1 MYGTALVP
9 QPDATFTL
17 SRAASDQELEMRLL
31 RLSAQWHVPFA
42 TCRKF
47 QCHDDQ
53 PRELYFFE
61 TAVVHDDDVESTLDI
76 FASTVFPFPRHVLEV
91 ELWNYFRTLNCTE
104 DDFSLTSESRETC
117 DTLTGSLR
125 ATSTKDGVVGV
136 LDARFMKQQFRNE
149 HGELIITSTTCGR
162 PGIRPTTRGAS
173 RDASVVQVDAIVTE
187 DSWLRVMDADGAAGM
202 TCIQNVR
209 RTRILFGSTGRP
221 DRRQVEAVKAF
232 LSHLAHNEMRWG
244 SEVVERTI
252 MLAAMSRPEPTSVCY
267 R

>member
-91 ELWNYFRTLNCTE
+91 ELWNYFRTLNCSE

-162 PGIRPTTRGAS
+162 PGIRPTTRGA
-173 RDASVVQVDAIVTE
+173 
-187 DSWLRVMDADGAAGM
+187 DADGAAGM